1 MRKLRADVVY
11 ELAESIA
18 RQGLLQPIIVRP
30 RGAKNYWLIAGR
42 HQLEA
47 VRQCGRSDIH
57 AVILDGIDADAALL
71 AEIDEN
77 LIRCDLSP
85 AERALHV
92 ARRKELYEKLHPET
106 RHGATGRGRAKS
118 RQNDDSIRFTKDAA
132 NKTGR
137 SERTVQREI
146 ERAAKISGLADVIGT
161 RLDAADELDALARLP
176 ETVQRDLIARA
187 KTGEKVIA
195 KHAARR
201 LRREARERELAA
213 ATESAA
219 RALGKKLYAVIYAD
233 PPWKFIPYADS
244 WDGRLADDHY
254 PCLPTDAIKTLTIPA
269 ADDCALFLWATV
281 PMLDQA
287 IEVMKAWGFAY
298 KSAMFWNKDRTGTGY
313 WTLNRVE
320 ILLIG
325 TRGNVPAPNP
335 GEQPPQVIEAARG
348 RHSEKP
354 AIFAEIIERLYP
366 SVPKL
371 EMFAREARPGW
382 DVWGNEVAS

>member
-1 MRKLRADVVY
+1 
-11 ELAESIA
+11 
-18 RQGLLQPIIVRP
+18 LLQPIIVRP

-42 HQLEA
+42 HRLEA

-132 NKTGR
+132 SKTGR

-161 RLDAADELDALARLP
+161 PLDAADELDALAKLP
-176 ETVQRDLIARA
+176 ESTQRDLIARA

-201 LRREARERELAA
+201 LRREVRERELAA
-213 ATESAA
+213 ATETAS
-219 RALGKKLYAVIYAD
+219 RVLGKKIYGVIYAD
-233 PPWKFIPYADS
+233 PPWKFVPYADS

-254 PCLPTDAIKTLTIPA
+254 PCMPTDAIKTVPVPA
-269 ADDCALFLWATV
+269 ADNAVLFLWSTT
-281 PMLDQA
+281 PMLPQA
-287 IEVMKAWGFAY
+287 IETMQAWGFAF
-298 KSAMFWNKDRTGTGY
+298 KSYLVWIKDRTGTGY
-313 WTLNRVE
+313 WTLNRAE
-320 ILLIG
+320 LLLIG
-325 TRGNVPAPNP
+325 TRGNVPAPTP
-335 GEQPPQVIEAARG
+335 GEQPSQVIEAPRG

-354 AIFAEIIERLYP
+354 AIFAEIIEKLYP
-366 SVPKL
+366 TVSKL
-371 EMFAREARPGW
+371 EARDARPGW